1 MNKNKSGRKA
11 TQVNEIT
18 DRNFT
23 IVDLIKINV
32 DVKVPTL
39 RMHVKRNVKTGRY
52 VPSGTVKSG
61 KRGKPSIV
69 YTLSNSTSGVG
80 VSA

>member
-1 MNKNKSGRKA
+1 MNKNKTGRKPITVA
-11 TQVNEIT
+11 EIT

-23 IVDLIKINV
+23 IVDLIKINA

-39 RMHVKRNVKTGRY
+39 RMHVKRNVKIGRY
-52 VPSGTVKSG
+52 VPSGTIKSG

-69 YTLSNSTSGVG
+69 YTVSSSTNNVG
-80 VSA
+80 VV